1 LTWLKSELRAADEA
15 GRAASVAE
23 ILDLIMKKTILLV
36 EDSKVQKLA
45 TERFLLKPGYL
56 VLLAEDGEEGLRL
69 ARESIPDL
77 ILLDLL
83 LPGIGGEEVL
93 YALKRDS
100 LTEPIPVIVVS
111 HLSSANSGTLKAA
124 GAADYFEKSRLLNDR
139 EGEAVFLKLIDS
151 ILRQDPERNKVASEL
166 PVVVPR

>member
-1 LTWLKSELRAADEA
+1 
-15 GRAASVAE
+15 
-23 ILDLIMKKTILLV
+23 MKKTILLV

-45 TERFLLKPGYL
+45 TERFLLKSGYL

-100 LTEPIPVIVVS
+100 LS